1 MKIITR
7 AVYQMTPAGYELLE
21 EDSHEYIGA
30 MAEAK
35 GGSAPAPDPAVQTNA
50 EAAANHYNIV
60 GPNGSTVWQQGERQV
75 IGYDS
80 AGRPQYGNASTQ
92 INTLAPSEQ
101 RQYDTRNQIS
111 EQLLGSASTQ
121 IPGFANDPFSFD
133 DQGPAS
139 AEAQYQ
145 KNIALLQPQFERGD
159 KDFEQKLANQ
169 GLPMGSEAYNE
180 ALGQHEGNKNKALTG
195 LAYDTITQ
203 GNQLA
208 LQERNQRY
216 NELAAA
222 LGSNQVQT
230 PGGQGGTPIDVSGA
244 YAQANAAN
252 LANYN
257 ANQAQQQGNQAAI
270 AGLGTAAVIAF

>member
-1 MKIITR
+1 MITFLGSGR
-7 AVYQMTPAGYELLE
+7 TLDQVHAFA
-21 EDSHEYIGA
+21 H
-30 MAEAK
+30 AK
-35 GGSAPAPDPAVQTNA
+35 GGSAPTPDPAVQTNA
-50 EAAANHYNIV
+50 EAAANHYNVV
-60 GPNGSTVWQQGERQV
+60 GPNGSTVWQQGERQI

-80 AGRPQYGNASTQ
+80 EGRPQYGQASTQ

-101 RQYDTRNQIS
+101 RQYDTRNNIAES
-111 EQLLGSASTQ
+111 LLDSASTQ

-133 DQGPAS
+133 EQGPAS

-169 GLPMGSEAYNE
+169 GLPMGSDAYNE
-180 ALGQHEGNKNKALTG
+180 ALSQHEGNKNKALTG

-203 GNQLA
+203 GNTLA

-222 LGSNQVQT
+222 LGSNQIQT
-230 PGGQGGTPIDVSGA
+230 PGASSGSPIDVSGA
-244 YAQANAAN
+244 YSAANSAN

-257 ANQAQQQGNQAAI
+257 AGQAEQQSNTAAA
-270 AGLGTAAVIAF
+270 AGLGTAAIIAF